1 MTAVFITVYRHRTL
15 PKISE
20 KRLVHGQTNQIIIQ
34 KHTENNNNTQKLR
47 RDSYSEKT
55 ILLSFSEIGKP
66 NKKQA
71 HSCKDEFFC

>member
-1 MTAVFITVYRHRTL
+1 MIAVFITVYRHRTL

-47 RDSYSEKT
+47 RDSYSEKNY
-55 ILLSFSEIGKP
+55 FV
-66 NKKQA
+66 
-71 HSCKDEFFC
+71 EFFGNRKAK